1 MKAVNRTRLVIA
13 ASILSVAALLTSG
26 CVQAQD
32 PALDEETITEAY
44 IYLLGRAL
52 IIRQENLD
60 VDSKGL
66 KYNVVHHNPLASV
79 DFVNPNMS
87 VTNSQL
93 WIAVDDDTPV
103 VLEIPQVEGRYYTA
117 QICDEW
123 GEVITNI
130 NQRNFPLQPYGKF
143 AFVAPGYTGEVPDG
157 AVRIELRSY
166 KAKMLA
172 RVELQNSPDV
182 AVGLRDQIRAN
193 ALGKPD
199 FPPAIDL
206 PEFDNESLIGVELFD
221 HAEEILT
228 SAIDVSPKATQL
240 QAKVR
245 AVAQEIRDPQ
255 VRGAADALL
264 RDKVIPEFLQFAVTE
279 AGASKNNWLG
289 TLIVGNYGDDYA
301 IRTAANLVGIWAQSR
316 HEVIYHVT
324 TRDGDGEQLHGDNR
338 YVLHFA
344 SDALPQDV
352 ANVLWSLH
360 LVSLPDFRP
369 VPNSLD
375 RFVLSTWSDVTKEP
389 DGSLK
394 LLVAP
399 QPDGSMPESNWLPS
413 PEGQPFSLTFR
424 AYVPKPVVQS
434 GEWFPPPVEVIGQ

>member
-1 MKAVNRTRLVIA
+1 MTALNGIRLTLIA
-13 ASILSVAALLTSG
+13 GILGTSVGT
-26 CVQAQD
+26 QAQISSI
-32 PALDEETITEAY
+32 DEDIIREAY
-44 IYLLGRAL
+44 VYLLGRAL

-60 VDSKGL
+60 IDNKGL
-66 KYNVVHHNPLASV
+66 EYNTVHHNPLASV

-103 VLEIPQVEGRYYTA
+103 VLEIPKVEGRYYTA

-143 AFVAPGYTGEVPDG
+143 AFVAPGYTGEVPEG

-172 RVELQNSPDV
+172 RVELQQSPDA
-182 AVGLRDQIRAN
+182 AVDLQQQIRAS
-193 ALGKPD
+193 ALGEPD
-199 FPPAIDL
+199 FPPAIEL
-206 PEFDNESLIGVELFD
+206 PDFDNASLIGVELFD
-221 HAEEILT
+221 HADAILT
-228 SAIDVSPKATQL
+228 SAIDVSPKAAQL
-240 QAKVR
+240 QAMVR
-245 AVAQEIRDPQ
+245 AVALSIEDP
-255 VRGAADALL
+255 RAREATDALL
-264 RDKVIPEFLQFAVTE
+264 RETVIPEFLRFAVTE
-279 AGASKNNWLG
+279 AGTSKNNWLG

-324 TRDGDGEQLHGDNR
+324 TRDGDGEPLDGNKR
-338 YVLHFA
+338 YVLRFPA
-344 SDALPQDV
+344 DALPQDV
-352 ANVLWSLH
+352 TNALWSLH

-369 VPNSLD
+369 VPNALD
-375 RFVLSTWSDVTKEP
+375 RFVLSTWSNVSREP

-394 LLVAP
+394 LLVASEF
-399 QPDGSMPESNWLPS
+399 DESVADSNWLPS
-413 PEGQPFSLTFR
+413 PAGQPFSLTFR
-424 AYVPKPVVQS
+424 VYVPKPAVQS
-434 GEWFPPPVEVIGQ
+434 GDWFPPLVEVID